1 MRVAVWHGCSMWQ
14 GAPVTGWAC
23 SNMGGTSD
31 AGDRGLSE
39 EVTLFA
45 GDYRPLTPTKSHRDA
60 RTEKTACGKCKV
72 CQSHA
77 KAPMYTEEAK
87 RRHTHCCSVVCPGC
101 LAFILVGSQFRQVSH
116 ELRQCQG
123 TSICSTLAQ
132 HKLSQTH
139 A

>member
-1 MRVAVWHGCSMWQ
+1 
-14 GAPVTGWAC
+14 VTGWAC
-23 SNMGGTSD
+23 SNLGGTSD

-87 RRHTHCCSVVCPGC
+87 TRH
-101 LAFILVGSQFRQVSH
+101 
-116 ELRQCQG
+116 
-123 TSICSTLAQ
+123 ICTQWLM
-132 HKLSQTH
+132 
-139 A
+139 